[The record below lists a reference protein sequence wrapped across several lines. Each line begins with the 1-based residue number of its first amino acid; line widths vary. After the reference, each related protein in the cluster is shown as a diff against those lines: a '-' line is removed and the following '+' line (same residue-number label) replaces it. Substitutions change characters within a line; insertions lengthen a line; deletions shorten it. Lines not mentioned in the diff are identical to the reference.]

1 MKINTYPTRAENLK
15 NAHGRKMT
23 PLTEVLI
30 VFGTQRPKEEKEGP
44 NKEESD
50 LINGLKI
57 AYNAMT
63 FINKILQEIRCGMYR
78 CRRAQR
84 RKNKTLAYFFTN
96 YDCINHACI
105 RRKKKEMSE
114 YGKGLQDISA
124 EAFSHITIRGLRGNN
139 AVHRKL
145 KLMHKIEQEFND
157 LQKLKGSIIK
167 LVLENLQ
174 GLFTKQKPF

>member
-1 MKINTYPTRAENLK
+1 
-15 NAHGRKMT
+15 
-23 PLTEVLI
+23 
-30 VFGTQRPKEEKEGP
+30 
-44 NKEESD
+44 
-50 LINGLKI
+50 
-57 AYNAMT
+57 
-63 FINKILQEIRCGMYR
+63 MYR

-96 YDCINHACI
+96 YDYINHACI

-174 GLFTKQKPF
+174 GLFTKQKPFSVYRLETENAAKLNKQNNGYGI